1 MKLQVEKKLF
11 TYVNFINIQALR
23 EKVVMKILD
32 LPIEQIKWL
41 LSQFNEIE
49 NKALEMGYTEISSF
63 LEKGELVRNLLKEK
77 SM

>member
-1 MKLQVEKKLF
+1 
-11 TYVNFINIQALR
+11 
-23 EKVVMKILD
+23 MKILD
-32 LPIEQIKWL
+32 LPIDQLKWL

-63 LEKGELVRNLLKEK
+63 LENGELVRNLLKEK